1 MLACKPYIGA
11 ISTPMHR
18 DLFFDLESN
27 DTELEYN
34 SDVSVDFLE
43 SEESGMSCGEAAELK
58 AELLRLNK
66 LKDM

>member
-1 MLACKPYIGA
+1 
-11 ISTPMHR
+11 MHK
-18 DLFFDLESN
+18 DLFFDLEST

-43 SEESGMSCGEAAELK
+43 SEENGMGCGEAAELK

-66 LKDM
+66 LKDL

>member
-1 MLACKPYIGA
+1 
-11 ISTPMHR
+11 MHR

-43 SEESGMSCGEAAELK
+43 SDDSGMSCGEAAELK

-66 LKDM
+66 LKDL